1 MCGGKC
7 KMKKLYIIG
16 FIVNVIA
23 LMICALGDNINAEIC
38 NGFFA
43 VFMLIFY
50 IDEKNDID
58 K

>member
-1 MCGGKC
+1 
-7 KMKKLYIIG
+7 MKKLYIIG